1 MWADWAYKW
10 GCEVSESNLRLVD
23 KYRDHAATWFP
34 GEDYWQPGSWAVWD
48 VIRNHKCNSDEEY
61 DDPDEFMGVRREDP
75 AADAVL
81 MARDRARGFLVDSD
95 TSEEGD
101 EDDLETG
108 GWDSD
113 LAAAGITRG
122 WAATRSHDNES
133 GDAGS
138 CQVNPNASEEGD
150 DEEADDYVPEAYVGG
165 GGAAAG
171 GGGAADVPGA
181 SVGGGGQK

>member
-1 MWADWAYKW
+1 MWAEWTYKW

-48 VIRNHKCNSDEEY
+48 VIRNHNCNSDEEY

-95 TSEEGD
+95 TSEEDDAD
-101 EDDLETG
+101 EADDDVLDEVHHTA
-108 GWDSD
+108 S
-113 LAAAGITRG
+113 G
-122 WAATRSHDNES
+122 WAAIREIRSHDNDS
-133 GDAGS
+133 GD
-138 CQVNPNASEEGD
+138 
-150 DEEADDYVPEAYVGG
+150 VPEAYVGG
-165 GGAAAG
+165 AGPAADGIFDRVDG
-171 GGGAADVPGA
+171 GGH
-181 SVGGGGQK
+181 K